1 MEISFE
7 ISRYPLLEMISENLL
22 CAAEFHRN
30 MASLYGVI
38 VRNETKDGKF
48 PAAITYS
55 WREWMKEEKQFKKM
69 ALRAIVSAQSTP
81 DPNRAQEL
89 KNLAKGFQAQAKAI
103 KRSKK
108 NSTNRRSDK
117 SR

>member
-38 VRNETKDGKF
+38 VRNEIKDGK
-48 PAAITYS
+48 
-55 WREWMKEEKQFKKM
+55 
-69 ALRAIVSAQSTP
+69 VS
-81 DPNRAQEL
+81 R
-89 KNLAKGFQAQAKAI
+89 
-103 KRSKK
+103 
-108 NSTNRRSDK
+108 RRS
-117 SR
+117 SHILGGSG